1 MRVGIHGKSF
11 NKRGQEAIVKIFSL
25 LEESGVFCQVS
36 PKFAEILHERNWERS
51 YEKYKPGDSQNLPD
65 FILSLGGDGTMLES
79 ITHFGPSQIPILGI
93 NLGRLGYLASTSID
107 NLEEAIH
114 SMLSGEYEI
123 DERALLHLETEG
135 DIFNKLNFALNDF
148 TIIKS
153 DSSSM
158 IAVKT
163 YVDDQFLNTYWADGI
178 IVATPTGSTGYSLSC
193 GGPIVVPQSNNF
205 IITPVA
211 PHNLTIRPL
220 VISLDSEITFEIG
233 GRSKTVLVSLDSRST
248 TIPKGSVIKISKEK
262 FSVKLVKINGSSNF
276 ETLRKKLSWGLD
288 TRNWSDFD
296 IASE

>member
-1 MRVGIHGKSF
+1 MRVGIHGKNF
-11 NKRGQEAIVKIFSL
+11 NKKGQEAISKIFSL
-25 LEESGVFCQVS
+25 LEEREVFCQVS
-36 PKFAEILHERNWERS
+36 PRFSEILIEQNWERS
-51 YEKYKPGDSQNLPD
+51 YENYQPGDSQNHPD
-65 FILSLGGDGTMLES
+65 FILSLGGDGTILEA
-79 ITHFGPSQIPILGI
+79 ITHFGPAQIPILGI

-107 NLEEAIH
+107 NLEGAIH
-114 SMLSGEYEI
+114 SMLSGKYEI

-135 DIFNKLNFALNDF
+135 DIFNNLNFALNDF

-220 VISLDSEITFEIG
+220 VISLNSEIKFEIG

-248 TIPKGSVIKISKEK
+248 TIPKGSVIKIRKEK